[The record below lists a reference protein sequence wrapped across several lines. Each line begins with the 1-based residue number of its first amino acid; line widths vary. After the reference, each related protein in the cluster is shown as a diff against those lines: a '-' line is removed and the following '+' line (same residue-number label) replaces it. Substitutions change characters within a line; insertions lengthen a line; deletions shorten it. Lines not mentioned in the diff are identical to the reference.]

1 LIGVFCQRTAQL
13 SEPLDMQENATAR
26 NDSGSM
32 HGPLMEFLSRAPIG
46 VLQAAL
52 DGTIETVNPMAAG
65 LLAPLSSSGQ
75 LDNLFVAL
83 AEAAPQ
89 VRQMVAAFDQASG
102 TVCESIRVPLAGR
115 ANSAVPQILSLS
127 VFKLDAVR
135 LMATVSAVV
144 AEPAVSERSS
154 RRGAME
160 GELRQAIAENKLLVK
175 YQPVVGL
182 REEGS
187 GFSAV
192 DRGAGV
198 EALVRWNHRIRGA
211 VSPLEFLGVAEECG
225 LIGALGDFVLRT
237 ACNQFVRWKNDLGA
251 RAPKFLAVN
260 LSRGQFTQA
269 GFVASVRDILESSGM
284 VPGEL
289 QLEVHESWAAKDE
302 VVQAG
307 LLELKALG
315 LMLALDNYG
324 SGYSSLTSLHLLK
337 VDVIKIDRSFV
348 NQAVASEHHRVLIDA
363 TVRVATSL
371 GMSTAAE
378 GIETEAQ
385 LSVVRQLGCERGQ
398 GYFFSEAISAPNLV
412 QFLTSE

>member
-1 LIGVFCQRTAQL
+1 
-13 SEPLDMQENATAR
+13 MQENAIAR
-26 NDSGSM
+26 NESGSA
-32 HGPLMEFLSRAPIG
+32 HEPLMQFLYRAPIG
-46 VLQAAL
+46 LLETAL
-52 DGTIETVNPMAAG
+52 DGTIKMINPVAAS
-65 LLAPLSSSGQ
+65 LLAPFSSSGA

-83 AEAAPQ
+83 AEVAPQ
-89 VRQMVAAFDQASG
+89 LRPLVAAFDQASG
-102 TVCESIRVPLAGR
+102 TVCESIRVPLVGR
-115 ANSAVPQILSLS
+115 ATSGVPQTLSLS
-127 VFKLDAVR
+127 IFKLDAVR
-135 LMATVSAVV
+135 LVGTVSAAVV
-144 AEPAVSERSS
+144 ESAVPERTS

-160 GELRQAIAENKLLVK
+160 SELRQAIAENKLLVK

-187 GFSAV
+187 SFSFGAV
-192 DRGAGV
+192 DRSAGV

-237 ACNQFVRWKNDLGA
+237 ACGQFVQWKKDLGA

-269 GFVASVRDILESSGM
+269 GFVASVGKILESSGM

-302 VVQAG
+302 GVQAG

-315 LMLALDNYG
+315 LMLALDNFG

-385 LSVVRQLGCERGQ
+385 LGVVRQLGCERGQ